1 MHSYCQDFLIRD
13 WQPLDRSGAVAVI
26 QQVLAEYGLQWEPE
40 EADQDVVEV
49 EKYYQQTGGEF
60 WVVVQGTAIVG
71 TAAYYPI
78 ARGEKAVEIRKMYL
92 LPSVRG
98 RGLGSY
104 LLEELE
110 KAITAA
116 GWQQIWIETATVLEG
131 AVYLYERRGYLP
143 TTGVETTRCDRI
155 YIKSLPQTPTTNY

>member
-1 MHSYCQDFLIRD
+1 MHSSYQDFLIRD
-13 WQPLDRSGAVAVI
+13 WQPLDRSGAAAVI
-26 QQVLAEYGLQWEPE
+26 QQVLTEYGLQWEPE

-60 WVVVQGTAIVG
+60 WVVVQRTKIVG

-92 LPSVRG
+92 LPSLRG

-110 KAITAA
+110 KAIAAA

-131 AVYLYERRGYLP
+131 AVNLYERRGYLP
-143 TTGVETTRCDRI
+143 TTGVETSRCDRI
-155 YIKSLPQTPTTNY
+155 YVKSLLP

>member
-1 MHSYCQDFLIRD
+1 MNDFYQEFLIRD
-13 WQPLDRSGAVAVI
+13 WQPLDRAKAAAVI
-26 QQVLAEYGLQWEPE
+26 QQVLTEYGLQWEPE
-40 EADQDVVEV
+40 AADQDVVAV
-49 EKYYQQTGGEF
+49 EKYYQQAGGEF
-60 WVVVQGTAIVG
+60 WVVVQGTEIVG
-71 TAAYYPI
+71 TAAYYPV

-104 LLEELE
+104 LLEKLE

-116 GWQQIWIETATVLEG
+116 GWQQIWLETATVLEG
-131 AVYLYERRGYLP
+131 AVHLYERRGYLP

-155 YIKSLPQTPTTNY
+155 YVKSLLP